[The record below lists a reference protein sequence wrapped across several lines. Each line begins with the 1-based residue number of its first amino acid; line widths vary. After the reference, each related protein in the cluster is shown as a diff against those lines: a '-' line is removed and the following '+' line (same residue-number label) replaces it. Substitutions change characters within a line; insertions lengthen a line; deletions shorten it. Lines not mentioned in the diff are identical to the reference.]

1 MVLWHKPTSCP
12 PTTKVIGPEP
22 WVYGM
27 IFRLNIREKFFL
39 ESMVRHWHRLLR
51 EVVELPPM
59 EVFEK
64 HGDVA
69 LRDRV

>member
-1 MVLWHKPTSCP
+1 
-12 PTTKVIGPEP
+12 
-22 WVYGM
+22 
-27 IFRLNIREKFFL
+27 LNIREKFFL

-64 HGDVA
+64 HGAVA